1 MLCVSA
7 FLITFAI
14 ACGKVPKVY
23 LIFDTSFLGNKDK
36 SGLQIAVMAICS
48 PLLFF
53 KYVVYKL
60 RFLVFSMF

>member
-23 LIFDTSFLGNKDK
+23 NT
-36 SGLQIAVMAICS
+36 
-48 PLLFF
+48 
-53 KYVVYKL
+53 YKL
-60 RFLVFSMF
+60 LYIYG